1 MDVMQEPKWH
11 TRRAHP
17 LWGWIAVLAT
27 LGLPLM
33 LLTIAF
39 GAGDTSQGN
48 SSSPFIAGDAV
59 ILGVPL
65 VIGWLSYIAMR
76 RTGTS
81 RRKAV
86 VAAVAIPVGILIG
99 ITAVF
104 WLLVVSLS

>member
-1 MDVMQEPKWH
+1 MKGPNRD
-11 TRRAHP
+11 TRRVHH
-17 LWGWIAVLAT
+17 LWGWIAALAA

-33 LLTIAF
+33 LLTIAV

-48 SSSPFIAGDAV
+48 SSSPFIAGDAI